1 MTTHHSQ
8 VVEVD
13 ELRMTLSDRQVEIQR
28 LVRER
33 DSLKAEL
40 AEAQR
45 QKDAQASVQAL
56 HCTAASHVPFV
67 CAPSPPPP
75 PNTHLWLYDCA
86 CACIPLTID

>member
-45 QKDAQASVQAL
+45 QKDAQASVQASVTCSL
-56 HCTAASHVPFV
+56 RLCPQPP
-67 CAPSPPPP
+67 PSPK
-75 PNTHLWLYDCA
+75 HA
-86 CACIPLTID
+86 PLVV

>member
-40 AEAQR
+40 AETQR
-45 QKDAQASVQAL
+45 QKDAQASVK
-56 HCTAASHVPFV
+56 HFIVP
-67 CAPSPPPP
+67 
-75 PNTHLWLYDCA
+75 
-86 CACIPLTID
+86 

>member
-1 MTTHHSQ
+1 MCTVTTHHSQ

-56 HCTAASHVPFV
+56 HCTAASHVP
-67 CAPSPPPP
+67 CPPPP
-75 PNTHLWLYDCA
+75 KMLKKGLR
-86 CACIPLTID
+86 LSLSLS

>member
-1 MTTHHSQ
+1 
-8 VVEVD
+8 
-13 ELRMTLSDRQVEIQR
+13 MTLSDRQVEIQR

-56 HCTAASHVPFV
+56 DCTAASHVPFV

>member
-45 QKDAQASVQAL
+45 QKDAQASLQAQR
-56 HCTAASHVPFV
+56 HMFPSFVPP
-67 CAPSPPPP
+67 AP
-75 PNTHLWLYDCA
+75 
-86 CACIPLTID
+86 PLPQTRTSGCMIVRVRVFH